1 MKKLVLTLTTVA
13 LGVASAAENTYHFT
27 LQEPASLNG
36 TSLKP
41 GDYKLEIEGD
51 KAIVKAGKAVV
62 ESPVKL
68 ETADHKYTL
77 TTVDLDSI
85 NSKPRISEIHVGGTK
100 TRIVFSNSAAA
111 GQ

>member
-1 MKKLVLTLTTVA
+1 MKKLVLTFATVA
-13 LGVASAAENTYHFT
+13 LTVASAADTYHFT

-36 TSLKP
+36 TQLKP
-41 GDYKLEIEGD
+41 GNYKIDIEGD
-51 KAIVKAGKAVV
+51 KAIVKSGKTVV
-62 ESPVKL
+62 ESPAKL
-68 ETADHKYTL
+68 ETVDRKYTI

-100 TRIVFSNSAAA
+100 ARIIFSGGTAA